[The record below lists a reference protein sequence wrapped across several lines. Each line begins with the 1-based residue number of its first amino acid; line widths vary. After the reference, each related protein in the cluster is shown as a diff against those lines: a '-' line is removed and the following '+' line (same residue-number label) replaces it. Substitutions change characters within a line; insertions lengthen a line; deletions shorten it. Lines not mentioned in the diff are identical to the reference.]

1 MTESAVLDQAT
12 KARNGD
18 EPIIND
24 LSMVVATVNGTGS
37 QTSNLAL
44 IRALFHMGIPVSGKN
59 LFPSNIQGLPTWFT
73 IRASSDGHS
82 ARREA
87 VEVLVAMNET
97 TFQQDLANLVSG
109 GVCFYPQEWAQPRRR
124 EDVVYYPMPV
134 KELLN
139 EVKPPRD
146 LRDYI
151 ANMVYVGVVAQVM
164 GIELKE
170 IRTALD
176 THFKGRRKP
185 VEMNMEMIQAA
196 MAWAEKN
203 LEKRDPY
210 LLQRDN
216 QTEGLILIDGN
227 TAAAL
232 GAVYGGVGF
241 AAWYP
246 ITPASSLAEAL
257 KEYLDQLRQD
267 PGSGEATYAVV
278 QAEDELAA
286 IGMTIGA
293 GWGGLR
299 AMTST
304 SGPGISLMSE
314 FAGLA
319 FFAEIPIVVWDVQ
332 RMGPSTGLPTRTSQ
346 GDLKFVRYLG
356 HGDTENVMLL
366 PGSVGECFEFGWRAF
381 DLAERF
387 QTPVFVLSDLDLGM
401 NLWMSEPFAY
411 PEEPMD
417 RGKVLDDE
425 DLERIGEFGRYRD
438 VDGDGIPYRTI
449 PGTTHPLG
457 AWFARGTGHNEQAVY
472 SESPEDWTKNME
484 RLFRKLETAREDL
497 PKAVIESQPGA
508 EIGLIGF
515 GSTDVAIQEARERLE
530 ADEIPTDYLRLR
542 SIPIGAEVVEFIESH
557 DRIYVIEMNTTGQLR
572 HLLQLEMPEVAA
584 KIQSVRHNDGVP
596 LTARLVV
603 EKLMEMERG

>member
-1 MTESAVLDQAT
+1 MNEAVE
-12 KARNGD
+12 ARSD
-18 EPIIND
+18 EGTIIND

-44 IRALFHMGIPVSGKN
+44 IRAVFRMGIPVSGKN

-73 IRASSDGHS
+73 IRASGDGHT
-82 ARREA
+82 ARRET
-87 VEVLVAMNET
+87 VEVLVAMNEV
-97 TFQQDLANLVSG
+97 TFQQDLSDLVSG
-109 GVCFYPQEWAQPRRR
+109 GVCFYPLDWDPPKRR
-124 EDVVYYPMPV
+124 EDVIYYPMPV
-134 KELLN
+134 KDLLN
-139 EVKPPRD
+139 EVKPPRE

-151 ANMVYVGVVAQVM
+151 ANMVYVGVVAHIM
-164 GIELKE
+164 GIEVDE
-170 IRTALD
+170 IRAALE
-176 THFKGRRKP
+176 THFQGREKP
-185 VEMNMEMIQAA
+185 VASNMRMIEAA
-196 MAWAEKN
+196 VAWAEAN
-203 LEKRDPY
+203 LEKSDPY
-210 LLQRDN
+210 LLKRDN

-257 KEYLDQLRQD
+257 KEYLDRLRQD
-267 PGSGEATYAVV
+267 AYGRATYAVI

-293 GWGGLR
+293 GWSGLR

-304 SGPGISLMSE
+304 SGPGISLMAE

-346 GDLKFVRYLG
+346 GDLTFIRFLG

-366 PGSVGECFEFGWRAF
+366 PGSVNECFEFGWRAF
-381 DLAERF
+381 DIAERL

-401 NLWMSEPFAY
+401 NLWMSDPFAY
-411 PEEPMD
+411 PGEPMD

-425 DLERIGEFGRYRD
+425 DLERIGEFGRYKD
-438 VDGDGIPYRTI
+438 VDGDGIPYRTV
-449 PGTTHPLG
+449 PGTSHPLG

-472 SESPEDWTKNME
+472 SERPEDWTNNMD
-484 RLFRKLETAREDL
+484 RLFRKLETAKEYL
-497 PKAVIESQPGA
+497 PKAVIERVSDA

-515 GSTDVAIQEARERLE
+515 GSTDVAIKEARDRLQAE
-530 ADEIPTDYLRLR
+530 EIATNYLRLR
-542 SIPIGAEVVEFIESH
+542 SIPAGDEVIEFIKDH
-557 DRIYVIEMNTTGQLR
+557 DRIYVVEMNTTGQLMQ
-572 HLLQLEMPEVAA
+572 LLQLELPEEAV
-584 KIQSVRHNDGVP
+584 KIQSIRHNDGMP
-596 LTARLVV
+596 LTARMIVEILV
-603 EKLMEMERG
+603 ERERG